1 MRRGRLV
8 LGGLAWRF
16 VAPFAIAFVLF
27 AATCAQAANLPQL
40 GSFKLTSVQ
49 GEPVTLES
57 WKNHKAV
64 LLLFLNTEC
73 PVSNSYAPLMARLA
87 EQYRA
92 RGVACYGVYCE
103 QDLTAAEAQQH
114 ASEYSLDLQLLL
126 DPEQILAHAGGV
138 RIAPTAVVT
147 SSTGK
152 VLYRGRLD
160 NRYDASGKR
169 RDNATVHDLQN
180 AIEAVLR
187 GEEPAVAETEVF
199 GCPLPKLKAPQPPR
213 Q

>member
-1 MRRGRLV
+1 VGLRG
-8 LGGLAWRF
+8 
-16 VAPFAIAFVLF
+16 VAPFAF
-27 AATCAQAANLPQL
+27 ALALCATPCAQAAGLPQL
-40 GSFKLTSVQ
+40 GSFRLASVT
-49 GEPVTLES
+49 GEPITLES

-92 RGVACYGVYCE
+92 RGVGCYGVHCE
-103 QDLTAAEAQQH
+103 LDLTAAEAQQH
-114 ASEYSLDLQLLL
+114 ATEYVLQIPLLL
-126 DPEQILAHAGGV
+126 DPEQILAHAASV

-147 SSTGK
+147 SPTGK

-160 NRYDASGKR
+160 NRYDPSGKR
-169 RDNATVHDLQN
+169 RDSATVHDLEN

-187 GEEPAVAETEVF
+187 GEEPAVTETEAF
-199 GCPLPKLKAPQPPR
+199 GCPLPKLKAPRPPGR
-213 Q
+213 